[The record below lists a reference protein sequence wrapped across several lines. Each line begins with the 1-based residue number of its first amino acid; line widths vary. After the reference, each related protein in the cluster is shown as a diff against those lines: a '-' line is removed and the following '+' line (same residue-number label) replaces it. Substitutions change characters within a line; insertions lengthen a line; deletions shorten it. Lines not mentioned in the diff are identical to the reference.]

1 MTTLRA
7 VLLLALL
14 VQAEDFQKRVR
25 MDGSKILVDDQVLYE
40 GPWKSAEVTVVDF
53 TGKRAKQTFG
63 AFEPWKQI
71 VLSVDGEERLR
82 LPVKSLARPIAW
94 PPYRLDEVKPALKK
108 LTETAGGKKTF
119 VALVS
124 TEKTDFEIYRGPEY
138 ETRAERTAESFTVFM
153 NGDLL
158 YRVSRPAKPSPRV
171 EDVVMALNLQRVK
184 AGLGV
189 TRPLPGL
196 SKACDLHA
204 LYLTKN
210 ESRGLSGHEEDP
222 RGVGYTE
229 EGARAGKR
237 SVISPF
243 APQESPVEAVDS
255 LMATLYHRVA
265 LLNPGVGEIGV
276 GWASRRDGLGFLVV
290 DVGGNDGRPDPKV
303 FPIVY
308 PVNGQEEVPLE
319 FGLGGREAPN
329 PIPEDASG
337 GGYPVTIQIPERR
350 GKACDAEVQLLEG
363 TTPVPC
369 WLSTPD
375 APARKD
381 WPQAGVICLIPRE
394 KLKPATLYRARFQD
408 RLSGL
413 EKEWSFTTRK

>member
-1 MTTLRA
+1 
-7 VLLLALL
+7 
-14 VQAEDFQKRVR
+14 
-25 MDGSKILVDDQVLYE
+25 
-40 GPWKSAEVTVVDF
+40 
-53 TGKRAKQTFG
+53 
-63 AFEPWKQI
+63 
-71 VLSVDGEERLR
+71 
-82 LPVKSLARPIAW
+82 
-94 PPYRLDEVKPALKK
+94 
-108 LTETAGGKKTF
+108 
-119 VALVS
+119 
-124 TEKTDFEIYRGPEY
+124 
-138 ETRAERTAESFTVFM
+138 
-153 NGDLL
+153 
-158 YRVSRPAKPSPRV
+158 
-171 EDVVMALNLQRVK
+171 VK
-184 AGLGV
+184 AGLGA
-189 TRPLPGL
+189 TRPISGL

-204 LYLTKN
+204 LYMTKN

-243 APQESPVEAVDS
+243 APQESPLEAVDS

-265 LLNPGVGEIGV
+265 LLNPAVGEIGV

-290 DVGGNDGRPDPKV
+290 DVGGNDVRPDPKV

-329 PIPEDASG
+329 PIPDEGSG

-350 GKACDAEVQLLEG
+350 GKACDADLQLLDG

-375 APARKD
+375 APARRD
-381 WPQAGVICLIPRE
+381 WPQPGVLCLIPRE
-394 KLKPATLYRARFQD
+394 KLKPATTYTARFQD